1 MRDVSREG
9 RIIMSN
15 GPYLEVSFGESGSAA
30 ARAISG
36 EDLRA
41 ASGKVTGH
49 IRVQCANWLD
59 IDTVQVLVNG
69 RPADG
74 LTFTRQSHP
83 QLFGTGVVKFEQSVE
98 LQLAGTP
105 IWWFSSAMRLRCWVV
120 WWVRTGGSSIR
131 RALSNPVFVDVDG
144 GGFRA
149 NRDTLDIP
157 LPVKFVAPK

>member
-1 MRDVSREG
+1 
-9 RIIMSN
+9 MSN

-98 LQLAGTP
+98 LQLAGD
-105 IWWFSSAMRLRCWVV
+105 AHLVV
-120 WWVRTGGSSIR
+120 LVGHATQVLGGVVGPDWGQQHPTAAQQSRVCGCGRWRISGKPRYAGHSTACEICG
-131 RALSNPVFVDVDG
+131 SEV
-144 GGFRA
+144 
-149 NRDTLDIP
+149 TL
-157 LPVKFVAPK
+157 